1 MFLFGGFGGGGSRR
15 NLLGGGQKSKEA
27 KRARAAKRAA
37 TGTGQLDNPL
47 ECSDELLGWERAG
60 VLRRECDA
68 RNTQE
73 LKSMC
78 LDNGIP
84 RSGAKY
90 EIIQAI
96 EAHVKGFLRQQRL
109 NALSSATTKG
119 GSANASPGAALA
131 AETELGFAK
140 FKSLEAGAMPHLGYR
155 HRLPEGGRALLHSQI
170 AAVRARDMCT
180 TAAFTNR
187 SSARTRY
194 VYEPGLCYMRVLA
207 RLRVDYV
214 RVLCVQHSTMQRKWP
229 LRCMPK
235 SRRTN
240 GSP

>member
-78 LDNGIP
+78 LDSGIP

-119 GSANASPGAALA
+119 GSTNASAGDALA

-140 FKSLEAGAMPHLGYR
+140 FKSLEAGALPHLGCR
-155 HRLPEGGRALLHSQI
+155 HRLPVGGRALLHSQI
-170 AAVRARDMCT
+170 AAVHARDMC
-180 TAAFTNR
+180 ASRGCALHACAC
-187 SSARTRY
+187 AR
-194 VYEPGLCYMRVLA
+194 VCGLCVCFA
-207 RLRVDYV
+207 RSIQPCKEGGRQDA
-214 RVLCVQHSTMQRKWP
+214 
-229 LRCMPK
+229 
-235 SRRTN
+235 
-240 GSP
+240 